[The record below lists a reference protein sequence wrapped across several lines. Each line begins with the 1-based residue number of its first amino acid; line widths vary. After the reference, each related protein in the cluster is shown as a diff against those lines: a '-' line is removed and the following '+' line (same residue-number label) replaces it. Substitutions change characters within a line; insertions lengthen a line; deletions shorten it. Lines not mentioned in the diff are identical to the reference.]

1 VSIFAIIGEALRIA
15 RTHKSLWLF
24 GFLAGAG
31 VGFTNGG
38 GGGGGGPAGVPGAV
52 AGNPGL
58 VAVLVLLGL
67 AVLAG
72 LVILK
77 LVSAG
82 ALIQGVQRAR
92 GNAAFTWREGF
103 REGWAHWG
111 VLLRIALVY
120 LLLGPGSAIL
130 LFCSCWLVGQA
141 FGMTAMLAAGAVGA
155 VVGIPWLVTL
165 HIWQSFA
172 ERIAVLENRRAL
184 DAIAKARL
192 FLHGRL
198 QHGLKLFVAEV
209 LGTLLVGAVGFVVLA
224 PFILLLRASVGL
236 WGMLPAIAVGLAVVL
251 PTAFVAISMV
261 GILGSSVWTIG
272 YLKQVER

>member
-1 VSIFAIIGEALRIA
+1 V
-15 RTHKSLWLF
+15 LF
-24 GFLAGAG
+24 
-31 VGFTNGG
+31 
-38 GGGGGGPAGVPGAV
+38 
-52 AGNPGL
+52 
-58 VAVLVLLGL
+58 
-67 AVLAG
+67 
-72 LVILK
+72 
-77 LVSAG
+77 
-82 ALIQGVQRAR
+82 
-92 GNAAFTWREGF
+92 
-103 REGWAHWG
+103 
-111 VLLRIALVY
+111 RIALVY

-141 FGMTAMLAAGAVGA
+141 FGMTAMLVAGAVGA

-184 DAIAKARL
+184 DAIGKARL

-209 LGTLLVGAVGFVVLA
+209 LGMLLVGAVGFVALA

-251 PTAFVAISMV
+251 PAAFVAISMV